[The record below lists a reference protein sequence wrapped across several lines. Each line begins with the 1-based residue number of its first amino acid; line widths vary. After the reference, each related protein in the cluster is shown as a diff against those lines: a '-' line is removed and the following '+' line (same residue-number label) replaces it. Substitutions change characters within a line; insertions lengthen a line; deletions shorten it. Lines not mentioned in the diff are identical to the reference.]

1 MCDRCGPGG
10 AGQGVLSST
19 VGRGRRGRGTLG
31 WPPADRFHVGSERDC
46 GSSPQEVWVLLGV
59 LCGAGPLARGEVRIG
74 SLIGRELEPKGQCS
88 VGEAGQWPAGA
99 GACGRGRASR
109 GDAAPA
115 LPVFPLCESQALSS
129 FGLLGSFGSLFE
141 RTWGSFPR
149 VTGHQA
155 GFLQP
160 GLGCGC

>member
-1 MCDRCGPGG
+1 M
-10 AGQGVLSST
+10 
-19 VGRGRRGRGTLG
+19 
-31 WPPADRFHVGSERDC
+31 
-46 GSSPQEVWVLLGV
+46 
-59 LCGAGPLARGEVRIG
+59 LCGAGPLAGGEVRIG
-74 SLIGRELEPKGQCS
+74 SLIGRELEPKGRCS
-88 VGEAGQWPAGA
+88 VGEAGQWRAGE
-99 GACGRGRASR
+99 GRVDRPR
-109 GDAAPA
+109 LPAPA

>member
-59 LCGAGPLARGEVRIG
+59 LCGAGPLAGGEVRIG
-74 SLIGRELEPKGQCS
+74 SLIGRELEPKGRCS
-88 VGEAGQWPAGA
+88 VGEAGQWPAGE
-99 GACGRGRASR
+99 GRA
-109 GDAAPA
+109 DEAAPPGVTPLRRSPSFLYVRAKLFLHLVCWAA
-115 LPVFPLCESQALSS
+115 LGPRLKGHGAVF
-129 FGLLGSFGSLFE
+129 LG
-141 RTWGSFPR
+141 
-149 VTGHQA
+149 
-155 GFLQP
+155 
-160 GLGCGC
+160 